1 MHPGYRR
8 RLWYGRFDEPILQYS
23 GMSGQ
28 RFVLDYGRS
37 VYRLNRYVRQR
48 GYRMLN
54 YENLDVFLTER
65 RNERELF

>member
-1 MHPGYRR
+1 
-8 RLWYGRFDEPILQYS
+8 
-23 GMSGQ
+23 MSGQ

-37 VYRLNRYVRQR
+37 VYCVNRYVRQW
-48 GYRMLN
+48 GHRMLN